1 MTSNNQN
8 NNGLA
13 NGIGSG
19 ITHGMGNGNN
29 SKNVIHGVVPIGH
42 QVKPAMEYYGKN
54 INLRSPPT

>member
-13 NGIGSG
+13 NG

>member
-1 MTSNNQN
+1 MTSNNNQN

-13 NGIGSG
+13 NGIGG
-19 ITHGMGNGNN
+19 TTHGMGNGNN
-29 SKNVIHGVVPIGH
+29 NKNVIHGVVPLGH